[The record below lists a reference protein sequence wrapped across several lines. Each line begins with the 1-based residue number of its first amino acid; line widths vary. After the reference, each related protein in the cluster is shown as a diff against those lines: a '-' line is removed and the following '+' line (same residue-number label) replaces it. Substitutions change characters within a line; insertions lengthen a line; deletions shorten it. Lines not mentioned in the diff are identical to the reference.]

1 MLISCAVMLAGK
13 DDFPLRFLLFWLFI
27 VALRRESHAAHGLL
41 PVQGKI
47 VLSDLMW
54 FKLNNPMDVL

>member
-41 PVQGKI
+41 RVQGKI
-47 VLSDLMW
+47 VLSDLM
-54 FKLNNPMDVL
+54 